1 MNLARVM
8 GNLIGMGVVNL
19 LMNLNLGDKQI
30 IPIYYGLL
38 ESTISTAIIIS
49 LAYVLVGSFL
59 SAMRGSSKANS
70 G

>member
-1 MNLARVM
+1 
-8 GNLIGMGVVNL
+8 
-19 LMNLNLGDKQI
+19 MNLNLGDKQI